1 MILLKS
7 DKDLKIGLKASEFEL
22 LVPANNK
29 DIAIKAIKAGADAVY
44 IGYSR
49 FGARVQAGNSMEDI
63 IELVEFAHQYRVKV
77 YITLNTILKNEEL
90 KKVEKLIWHFYTIKI
105 DGIIIQDMG
114 ILECNLPPIPIIAST
129 QCHNNTLEKVKFLEK
144 TGFKRVILPR
154 EISLKEIKEIHENT
168 NVELETFVHGALC
181 MSYSGQCY
189 LSYAIG
195 GRSANRGECAQPC
208 RKKYSLKDADGKF
221 IVKDKYIL
229 SLKDLN
235 LSGRLEDLILA
246 GVTSFKIEGRLKN
259 EAYVVNT
266 TAYYRQAL
274 DKVLQNYGLRRS
286 SVGTSSYEFEPN
298 LYKTFNR
305 GYTNF
310 YLDGEKKD
318 IGTFNYNASIGEFIG
333 VVQNVKKN
341 YFSLNSNILNNG
353 DGICFFN
360 EKRELQGTNINKIEG
375 NLIFPADIKGIKA
388 GVKIYRN
395 YNKEF
400 DDKLKN
406 ANISRKIP
414 AKIKVRETKQY
425 YLFFL
430 TDEER
435 NTAVH
440 LVNKTF
446 EPAINKEKAL
456 SALEVQLSK
465 SGDTEFKIKD
475 ADVKIKNVPFIKVS
489 QINEIRRILTSKLR
503 KIRRKNYNYSYRK
516 TPVLR
521 TEYPA
526 ATLDYRANI
535 FNDNALHFYKSRGCI
550 VQETALETQTN
561 TRGKE
566 VMISKYCIKNQLGI
580 CPKQNPAKKYA
591 EPFVLIDEFNKE
603 YLVEFACK
611 ECNMKIKVRN

>member
-1 MILLKS
+1 MRLKS
-7 DKDLKIGLKASEFEL
+7 DKDLRTDLKASEFEL

-29 DIAIKAIKAGADAVY
+29 NIAIKAIKAGADAVY

-77 YITLNTILKNEEL
+77 YITLNTILKNEEI
-90 KKVEKLIWHFYTIKI
+90 KKVEKLIWHFYTIKV

-114 ILECNLPPIPIIAST
+114 ILECKLPPIPIIAST

-154 EISLKEIKEIHENT
+154 ETSLREMKEIYDNT
-168 NVELETFVHGALC
+168 NVELEAFVHGALC

-208 RKKYSLKDADGKF
+208 RKKYSLEDAEGKT
-221 IVKDKYIL
+221 ILKDKYIL

-235 LSGRLEDLILA
+235 LSDRLEDLILA
-246 GVTSFKIEGRLKN
+246 GITSFKIEGRLKN

-274 DKVLQNYGLRRS
+274 DKILNNYGLKRS
-286 SVGTSSYEFEPN
+286 SDGYSEAEFEPN

-310 YLDGEKKD
+310 YLDEEKKN
-318 IGTFNYNASIGEFIG
+318 IGTVNYNASIGEFVG
-333 VVQNVKKN
+333 VVQSVKKN

-360 EKRELQGTNINKIEG
+360 ENKELLGTNINRTEG
-375 NLIFPADIKGIKA
+375 NFVFPAEIKGIKE

-406 ANISRKIP
+406 INLVRKIP
-414 AKIKVRETKQY
+414 AKIKVRETNQFY
-425 YLFFL
+425 IFFL
-430 TDEER
+430 TDNEG
-435 NTAVH
+435 NTATQMIC
-440 LVNKTF
+440 KTF
-446 EPAINKEKAL
+446 ESAINKEKAL
-456 SALEVQLSK
+456 NTMEIQLSK
-465 SGDTEFKIKD
+465 SGDTEFKIKT
-475 ADVKIKNVPFIKVS
+475 ADIKIKQVPFIKVS
-489 QINEIRRILTSKLR
+489 QINEIRRNLISKLR
-503 KIRRKNYNYSYRK
+503 KIRRKNYSYKYRK
-516 TPVLR
+516 TPIET
-521 TEYPA
+521 TEYPISS
-526 ATLDYRANI
+526 LDYRANI
-535 FNDNALHFYKSRGCI
+535 YNEKAENFYKRRGCS
-550 VQETALETQTN
+550 VNELAFETQKEAKD
-561 TRGKE
+561 KE
-566 VMISKYCIKNQLGI
+566 VMVSKYCIKNQLGL
-580 CPKQNPAKKYA
+580 CPKQMPIKKYS
-591 EPFVLIDEFNKE
+591 EPFVLIDEFNKK
-603 YLVEFACK
+603 YLVEFNCK
-611 ECNMKIKVRN
+611 ECVMKVKVRD